1 MRMSTASLNESSGTD
16 LLNRAIVEHYSDIIK
31 AVGGRNRSD
40 GAAREIV
47 HDLYVKL
54 ALQPDALSGKRS
66 IKAFLC
72 RAASNMRID
81 RIRREQFE
89 SRLFSGSDEDARGM
103 IATDSAPDQGLDVEA
118 RLAILKQAIADLPEK
133 RRTAFVLHRLHHFT
147 PDQIA
152 SKLKISRNM
161 VDRHLR
167 RALSHCLDRLFEME

>member
-1 MRMSTASLNESSGTD
+1 MRTSTATLIESDRTD

-31 AVGGRNRSD
+31 AVGGRSRSD

-47 HDLYVKL
+47 HDLYIKL
-54 ALQPDALSGKRS
+54 ASQPDRLSGARS

-89 SRLFSGSDEDARGM
+89 AKLFSGSEEDARSVVQ
-103 IATDSAPDQGLDVEA
+103 ADNAPDQGLDVEA
-118 RLAILKQAIADLPEK
+118 RLSILKQAIAELPEK
-133 RRTAFVLHRLHHFT
+133 RRTAFVLHRLYQLT
-147 PDQIA
+147 PDEIA
-152 SKLKISRNM
+152 TKLKISRNM

>member
-1 MRMSTASLNESSGTD
+1 
-16 LLNRAIVEHYSDIIK
+16 
-31 AVGGRNRSD
+31 
-40 GAAREIV
+40 
-47 HDLYVKL
+47 
-54 ALQPDALSGKRS
+54 
-66 IKAFLC
+66 
-72 RAASNMRID
+72 
-81 RIRREQFE
+81 
-89 SRLFSGSDEDARGM
+89 M

-133 RRTAFVLHRLHHFT
+133 RRTAFVLHRLHHLT